1 MKKVLGQIVKLFLLL
16 FAISIITFALMR
28 IAPIDPVASYL
39 GADSNVTTEQYEY
52 LTKVWGLDRPV
63 LTQYLSWIKGVFRGD
78 MGNSFAYHKPVF
90 ELISNASAN
99 TFMLMFTSWIL
110 SGILGFVLGLI
121 SAAHRGKLTD
131 HIIQKI
137 CYVFA
142 SIPTFW
148 FAILMLLLFAVQLGW
163 FPAGMSAP
171 IGMLE
176 EDISVFDRIHHMI
189 LPAVT
194 LSILGISKIT
204 LHTREKL
211 IEALGSE
218 YFLYAKANGESLRGA
233 IRRHG
238 LRNIVLPA
246 ITIQFGSISELFG
259 GSVLVE
265 NVFSYAGLGN
275 MTKVAGVK
283 GDLPLLLAI
292 TLVSAIFVFGGNL
305 CANLLYPVVDPRIRE
320 GVYNDR

>member
-16 FAISIITFALMR
+16 FAISIITFALMK

-137 CYVFA
+137 F
-142 SIPTFW
+142 
-148 FAILMLLLFAVQLGW
+148 Q
-163 FPAGMSAP
+163 
-171 IGMLE
+171 
-176 EDISVFDRIHHMI
+176 
-189 LPAVT
+189 
-194 LSILGISKIT
+194 
-204 LHTREKL
+204 
-211 IEALGSE
+211 
-218 YFLYAKANGESLRGA
+218 
-233 IRRHG
+233 
-238 LRNIVLPA
+238 
-246 ITIQFGSISELFG
+246 
-259 GSVLVE
+259 
-265 NVFSYAGLGN
+265 
-275 MTKVAGVK
+275 
-283 GDLPLLLAI
+283 
-292 TLVSAIFVFGGNL
+292 
-305 CANLLYPVVDPRIRE
+305 
-320 GVYNDR
+320 